1 MKNPELRRNISFNH
15 LTYFLLLLFNVLI
28 CVGHE
33 KEKNDENIIFI
44 VNSKNPA
51 TEINIADVRDYY
63 FKIKRSWPDGE
74 NVRFIDRNKPEI
86 REQFLRKILKKSRS
100 DVDLYWIG
108 QKLYTGNSAPLK
120 ELSDQ
125 STIKFVSTFK
135 GAIGYV
141 SARADITS
149 TEVKIIKLENV
160 ED

>member
-74 NVRFIDRNKPEI
+74 NVRFIDRS
-86 REQFLRKILKKSRS
+86 LSA
-100 DVDLYWIG
+100 VVA
-108 QKLYTGNSAPLK
+108 TGVIISPLP
-120 ELSDQ
+120 LV
-125 STIKFVSTFK
+125 TRVVP
-135 GAIGYV
+135 A
-141 SARADITS
+141 TS
-149 TEVKIIKLENV
+149 TDVSIP
-160 ED
+160 